1 MDGRNADRSMRFK
14 NFWCYRRIILS
25 RRFMR
30 TAWASRANVLADTA
44 GRAPLAGPYMAEFDI
59 TYRCNCRCR
68 MCQRW
73 NNPHAESLTLSDYRR
88 LAIEFRDLAVH
99 QISIAGGEPLMRRD
113 VFEIIGAFNRSG
125 LSVNL
130 CTNGMLLERYRDQ
143 VASSGA
149 TCVTVSLDGATA
161 ETHDAI
167 RGVEGSYALIEHGI
181 RKLLAIE
188 RKRRPVLRVRMTVSK
203 HNQDQIKGFYRRWCG
218 VADDI
223 LLQPVHHCGDAY
235 YTGMPPAD
243 LRLDPTVLR
252 DQLRGTALAGDGYMR
267 TLIATLE
274 RSGTYPLRR
283 CYAGVL
289 MARIDPWGNVYPC
302 LEQHVCVGSIQ
313 GRSFREVWH
322 SAQFERERHRLRTA
336 RPCRCWYNNTALI
349 GYYGDRL
356 QKTGPAGPKS
366 PLPDETTSAP
376 LGDDP
381 AQRLN

>member
-1 MDGRNADRSMRFK
+1 MRFK

-30 TAWASRANVLADTA
+30 TVRGSRVNVIADA
-44 GRAPLAGPYMAEFDI
+44 GGRPPVVGPYMAEFDI

-73 NNPHAESLTLSDYRR
+73 NDPRRESLTLSDYRR
-88 LAIEFRDLAVH
+88 LAAEFKGLAVH
-99 QISIAGGEPLMRRD
+99 QISIAGGEPLVRPD
-113 VFEIIGAFNRSG
+113 VFEIIGAFAEAG

-130 CTNGMLLERYRDQ
+130 CTNGMLLERLRDR
-143 VASSGA
+143 VAACGA

-167 RGVEGSYALIEHGI
+167 RGIDGSYAV
-181 RKLLAIE
+181 IE
-188 RKRRPVLRVRMTVSK
+188 RGIHRLLTVDRRQRPVLRVRMTISN
-203 HNQDQIKGFYRRWCG
+203 HNQHQINAFHAKWHG

-223 LLQPVHHCGDAY
+223 LLQPVHHCGDAF
-235 YTGMPPAD
+235 YTGLPPAD
-243 LRLDPTVLR
+243 LRLDPAVLR
-252 DQLRGTALAGDGYMR
+252 DQLHGTCLSGDGYMR
-267 TLIATLE
+267 TLIASLKKT
-274 RSGTYPLRR
+274 GIYPYAR

-302 LEQHVCVGSIQ
+302 LEQHVRMGSIQ
-313 GRSFREVWH
+313 GHSFREVWW
-322 SAQFERERHRLRTA
+322 SPESERERHRLRTSRA
-336 RPCRCWYNNTALI
+336 CRCWYNNTALI

-356 QKTGPAGPKS
+356 RNTAWGAAHSAVPV
-366 PLPDETTSAP
+366 ETVNNP
-376 LGDDP
+376 FDDDP